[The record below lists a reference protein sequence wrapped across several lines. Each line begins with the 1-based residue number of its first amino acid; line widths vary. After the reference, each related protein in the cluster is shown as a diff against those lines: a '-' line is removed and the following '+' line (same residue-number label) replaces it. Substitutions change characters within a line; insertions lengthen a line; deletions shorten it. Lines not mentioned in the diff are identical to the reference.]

1 MILILGGT
9 TEGRLAVNTLDESGS
24 PFYYSTRGDE
34 QEVSLHHG
42 IRLQG
47 GMDAGAMEQ
56 FCRQRESGY
65 WSMPLIL
72 LLRNC
77 IATWLQWGN
86 VCKSL

>member
-1 MILILGGT
+1 MNRKCPYT
-9 TEGRLAVNTLDESGS
+9 TASVCKEAWMRERWSNSVGK
-24 PFYYSTRGDE
+24 
-34 QEVSLHHG
+34 
-42 IRLQG
+42 
-47 GMDAGAMEQ
+47 
-56 FCRQRESGY
+56 RESGY